1 MINLT
6 MFGRLLLLFIS
17 VPLIEVL
24 ILIKLGSLFGFW
36 PTIFLIIGTGI
47 LGAYLAKL
55 YGLTIWHKIQQ
66 DLQAGAMPADKLID
80 GLLILIGGIVLLT
93 PGLLT
98 DILGFLLLIP
108 FTRSYFKRFAKLK
121 FMKMSEEQTTTFWQ
135 GKEYKNIDT

>member
-1 MINLT
+1 
-6 MFGRLLLLFIS
+6 MFGRLLLLFIT

-36 PTIFLIIGTGI
+36 PTIFLVIGTGV

-55 YGLTIWHKIQQ
+55 YGLTIWFQIQQ
-66 DLQAGAMPADKLID
+66 DLQAGKMPADKLID

-98 DILGFLLLIP
+98 DILGFILLIP
-108 FTRSYFKRFAKLK
+108 FTRNYFKRFAKKK
-121 FMKMSEEQTTTFWQ
+121 FKKMSDAQTS
-135 GKEYKNIDT
+135 NI

>member
-1 MINLT
+1 
-6 MFGRLLLLFIS
+6 MFPRLLLLFIS

-36 PTIFLIIGTGI
+36 PTIFLVIGTGI

-55 YGLTIWHKIQQ
+55 YGLTVWQKIQQ
-66 DLQAGAMPADKLID
+66 DLNAGLMPADKLVD

-98 DILGFLLLIP
+98 DILGFMLLIP
-108 FTRSYFKRFAKLK
+108 FTRNFFKQFVKTK
-121 FMKMSEEQTTTFWQ
+121 FKKMSEGQTTNIYWK
-135 GKEYKNIDT
+135 GKGAKNIDID

>member
-1 MINLT
+1 
-6 MFGRLLLLFIS
+6 MFPQLLLLFIG

-36 PTIFLIIGTGI
+36 PTIFLVIGTGI

-55 YGLTIWHKIQQ
+55 YGLTVWNKIQQ
-66 DLQAGAMPADKLID
+66 DLNAGLMPADKLVD

-98 DILGFLLLIP
+98 DILGFMLLIP
-108 FTRSYFKRFAKLK
+108 FTRSYFKRFAKAK
-121 FMKMSEEQTTTFWQ
+121 FKDMSEQKTSTIYWKGTEA
-135 GKEYKNIDT
+135 KNIDEH

>member
-1 MINLT
+1 
-6 MFGRLLLLFIS
+6 MFPQLLLLFIG

-36 PTIFLIIGTGI
+36 PTIFLVIGTGF

-55 YGLTIWHKIQQ
+55 HGISVWRKIQE
-66 DLQAGAMPADKLID
+66 DLNKGVMPADKLID

-98 DILGFLLLIP
+98 DVLGFMLLIP
-108 FTRSYFKRFAKLK
+108 VTRVIFKK
-121 FMKMSEEQTTTFWQ
+121 FVKSKFNNISKGQSTTINWKGTD
-135 GKEYKNIDT
+135 YTNIDNN

>member
-1 MINLT
+1 
-6 MFGRLLLLFIS
+6 MFPQLLLLFIS

-36 PTIFLIIGTGI
+36 PTIFLVIGTGI

-55 YGLTIWHKIQQ
+55 YGLTIWYKIQQ
-66 DLQAGAMPADKLID
+66 DLQAGLMPADKLVD

-98 DILGFLLLIP
+98 DILGFMLLIP
-108 FTRSYFKRFAKLK
+108 FTRNYFKRFVKTKLK
-121 FMKMSEEQTTTFWQ
+121 KMSEGQTSNIYWK
-135 GKEYKNIDT
+135 GIEAKNIDE

>member
-1 MINLT
+1 
-6 MFGRLLLLFIS
+6 MFPKLLLLFIG

-36 PTIFLIIGTGI
+36 PTIFLVIGTGI

-55 YGLTIWHKIQQ
+55 YGLTIWYKIQQ
-66 DLQAGAMPADKLID
+66 DLNAGVMPADKLVD

-98 DILGFLLLIP
+98 DILGFMLLIP
-108 FTRSYFKRFAKLK
+108 ITRRYFKRIAKTK
-121 FMKMSEEQTTTFWQ
+121 FKNMSEAHTSTIYWQ
-135 GKEYKNIDT
+135 GKEAKNIDID

>member
-1 MINLT
+1 
-6 MFGRLLLLFIS
+6 MFGRLLLLFIT

-36 PTIFLIIGTGI
+36 PTIFLVIGTGI

-55 YGLTIWHKIQQ
+55 YGLTIWYKIQQ
-66 DLQAGAMPADKLID
+66 DLQAGLMPADKLVD

-98 DILGFLLLIP
+98 DLLGFMLLIP
-108 FTRSYFKRFAKLK
+108 FTRSYFKRFAKRK
-121 FMKMSEEQTTTFWQ
+121 FKNMSEGQTANIYWK
-135 GKEYKNIDT
+135 GIEAKNIDID

>member
-1 MINLT
+1 
-6 MFGRLLLLFIS
+6 MFAKLLLLFIS

-36 PTIFLIIGTGI
+36 PTIFLVIGTGI

-55 YGLTIWHKIQQ
+55 YGLTIWYKIQK
-66 DLQAGAMPADKLID
+66 DLQAGLMPADKLVD

-98 DILGFLLLIP
+98 DILGFMLLIP
-108 FTRSYFKRFAKLK
+108 FTRNYFKRFAKKK
-121 FMKMSEEQTTTFWQ
+121 FQKMSKGQTSNIYWK
-135 GKEYKNIDT
+135 GIEAKNIDE